1 MVAIRWSRIGLS
13 VLAILFSTG
22 EISSAAGDQ
31 AARQPKAKWPLVH
44 VPDPIANYL
53 MGEVLDQASG
63 LLAEPGCGGVL
74 TDFRD
79 QRGKPLADRLAA
91 LDVDVRT
98 YLTMIVFIDDSRH
111 RHCASGAVAF
121 TEPGGRVVRLCV
133 DRLKE
138 AWARDRTF
146 TLAVVIHELL
156 HTLGLG
162 ENPPSSKEITSRVI
176 ARCGTRRWGAR
187 GSLDDF
193 EHGDVAAQVV
203 EIGVQ
208 DPAPVP

>member
-1 MVAIRWSRIGLS
+1 MVAVTSWRIGIS
-13 VLAILFSTG
+13 VVGILFSTVG
-22 EISSAAGDQ
+22 LSSGAGGPE
-31 AARQPKAKWPLVH
+31 ARQAKATWPLVH

-53 MGEVLDQASG
+53 MGEVLEKASG
-63 LLAEPGCGGVL
+63 LLAEPGCGSVL

-79 QRGKPLADRLAA
+79 QQGKPLADRLVA

-111 RHCASGAVAF
+111 PHCASGAIAF

-138 AWARDRTF
+138 AWVRDRTY

-162 ENPPSSKEITSRVI
+162 ENPPSSKEITARVI
-176 ARCGTRRWGAR
+176 ARCGTR
-187 GSLDDF
+187 
-193 EHGDVAAQVV
+193 
-203 EIGVQ
+203 
-208 DPAPVP
+208 P